1 MKISKI
7 GLSIIASTAC
17 VCIAKP
23 SDFHL
28 VNQTGGI
35 KTYTDGPKSVLIV
48 EVPANKGMIQF
59 SMGPEGKEKNKKNHR
74 VFKKIPL
81 KEHYE
86 SASQLDLYMAIN
98 GQFFSLQ
105 DGYYPV
111 SYSLK
116 SNGDIIKKGIEEEE
130 KDKKLLFFMGTTPA
144 IFFGYPNKNSYQ
156 NQTMIEGLVETK
168 KIREAIVGVN
178 PFDEDVQVKFGNNEV
193 KGRTMIG
200 CTPDKTNK
208 QRGYSTCSK
217 LYFVVAKART
227 VPSLISEM
235 NSWGIPNDLI
245 IQMDGSASSQAYTDK
260 FNLNFNG
267 SRIMPNAILIYKLWY
282 KFTSLS
288 WTFKSSAPF
297 LKLTNQKWKN

>member
-7 GLSIIASTAC
+7 GLSIIASTVCAIC
-17 VCIAKP
+17 VAKP
-23 SDFHL
+23 SDFQL
-28 VNQTGGI
+28 INQTGGI
-35 KTYTDGPKSVLIV
+35 KTYTDGYNSVLIV
-48 EVPANKGMIQF
+48 EVPAKKGMVRF
-59 SMGPEGKEKNKKNHR
+59 SMGSEARGRDKNNHR
-74 VFKKIPL
+74 RFWKMSL
-81 KEHYE
+81 EEHYK
-86 SASQLDLYMAIN
+86 SASKINLYMAIN
-98 GQFFSLQ
+98 GQFFSLNK
-105 DGYYPV
+105 GPYPL

-130 KDKKLLFFMGTTPA
+130 KDKRLLFFMGTTPA

-156 NQTMIEGLVETK
+156 NQTMIEGLVSSRDVK
-168 KIREAIVGVN
+168 EAIVGVN

-200 CTPDKTNK
+200 CAPDKTNK

-217 LYFVVAKART
+217 LYFIVEKART

-282 KFTSLS
+282 SLLLELN
-288 WTFKSSAPF
+288 F
-297 LKLTNQKWKN
+297 